1 MSAGADGQIMPTVPV
16 HAASPLHSS
25 VHVLDRDPIHR
36 PPSTELPRSA
46 SYTYLSTLET
56 EPAVTTI
63 KRTFSDNVL
72 SLPPEV
78 KTKMKDSVQS
88 TNKVL
93 FRRAS
98 KKAKKRITSGIF
110 SFASDQEQGQRDDEV
125 RGGRK
130 TERDPIKAEQSRSL
144 SRSVTGTI
152 RTLARKSWA
161 GSRPSSPAPKDGSA
175 PRKKRS
181 WSPSK
186 IKDAAT
192 SKPASSRSPSKSPES
207 DAANPVAA
215 KPRRPPLSVIAAKN
229 KSEISLRRLSRN
241 SSSTSLASNDRSRS
255 KISLANLPPL
265 PRNLSS
271 DRLASFQQDVTK
283 RKDPLA
289 TVFRNIDSEFIT
301 FHAKPSVQKSKVL
314 RTVLL
319 PFLHKYARHP
329 SIISLR
335 AEDLDRRTVIL
346 NKWWT
351 ALLEMLHGTSNHLI
365 SLSDRPAFLESVS
378 MIVSRPEWTVPGF
391 NAVPGDASQPPSI
404 PKSKSTNSLES
415 EDSDFLSD
423 TIKQNVRNMFI
434 QNLLSQLRFV
444 IEKLSWRAAP
454 SSLVT
459 FAGKTCAYAFFYCP
473 GVADMLTRQWNLSAG
488 ILGRIFTQYDI
499 HFGDKLALISNG
511 FAANFPPPIRSLS
524 VVSQGTFARY
534 LQPRRQRPQGLEQ
547 LDWWHPTWVNRW
559 CGRDTDLFF
568 SFTKHFHILVSE
580 FLSEELSPKER
591 AGIPGLIP
599 VCAQMLV
606 VLEATLYRQANQPR
620 YDDDGGE
627 GSRFDRDHPDSL
639 APLPVIANADRSI
652 AENRLVILLRDVLG
666 DLDPETAMF
675 RNLFTGSFEA
685 VLKTATRKIPVYSTD
700 PCFVICDFMEEVLPI
715 TFRYHQTY
723 GDTPILDW
731 PFWLRVFKQ
740 MMRSQ
745 SMLTK
750 VRLMAFLYNK
760 WTILISNEM
769 WKRELVLEWLLDQ
782 EVFQENFC
790 NWSPMVRHYFYRLL
804 CWRVAR
810 VDGAVTTL
818 DIIIFQTF
826 KARLDKCWAH
836 YQYLLM
842 EADSRGLPQPSS
854 EPCTPAPAR
863 LLLIVRLDN
872 QPLLVPH
879 RTTYERQ
886 QANLGLLNQPSPYQ
900 NHSSALNTIPTA
912 DVPPQINKKRWS
924 LFRGIS
930 MFSQPGNDRP
940 GEVTPPGSPD
950 ETSTNSNGTST
961 GSSNDIVCPTPVSR
975 PITPP
980 HQACSFR
987 FELQHHR
994 ALPQLQIQNWT
1005 LTPPR
1010 LPQTAQNILRVRESS
1025 ESNANSDSSSEDQ
1038 KFRPKA
1044 KTVEPQKPT
1053 ASELGNARYSGRALA
1068 EWSQVVSECRNF
1080 YIRRRQDGVPRDGL
1094 VEIPTLGVENFRSPG

>member
-1 MSAGADGQIMPTVPV
+1 MND
-16 HAASPLHSS
+16 
-25 VHVLDRDPIHR
+25 
-36 PPSTELPRSA
+36 ST
-46 SYTYLSTLET
+46 
-56 EPAVTTI
+56 
-63 KRTFSDNVL
+63 
-72 SLPPEV
+72 
-78 KTKMKDSVQS
+78 QS

-98 KKAKKRITSGIF
+98 RKAKKRITSGIF
-110 SFASDQEQGQRDDEV
+110 SFSSEPEQEDDDV
-125 RGGRK
+125 RGGRE
-130 TERDPIKAEQSRSL
+130 TEIDPVKVEQSRSL

-175 PRKKRS
+175 PRKRS
-181 WSPSK
+181 WSPTK

-192 SKPASSRSPSKSPES
+192 SKPASSRSPSRSRES
-207 DAANPVAA
+207 DAAKSTP
-215 KPRRPPLSVIAAKN
+215 PQLLRPPLSVLPIKN
-229 KSEISLRRLSRN
+229 KSEVSLKRLSRN
-241 SSSTSLASNDRSRS
+241 SSSTSLASDERSRS
-255 KISLANLPPL
+255 KVSLGKLPPL
-265 PRNLSS
+265 PRTLSS
-271 DRLASFQQDVTK
+271 DRLASFQQELARK
-283 RKDPLA
+283 KDPLA
-289 TVFRNIDSEFIT
+289 TAFRNVDSEFIT

-329 SIISLR
+329 SITSLR

-351 ALLEMLHGTSNHLI
+351 ALLEMLHGTNNQMI

-378 MIVSRPEWTVPGF
+378 MIMSRLEWTVPGF
-391 NAVPGDASQPPSI
+391 NAALGEISQPASI

-434 QNLLSQLRFV
+434 QNLLSQLKFV

-473 GVADMLTRQWNLSAG
+473 GVADMLARQWNVGAG
-488 ILGRIFTQYDI
+488 TLGRIFTEFDI
-499 HFGDKLALISNG
+499 HFGDKLALISNA
-511 FAANFPPPIRSLS
+511 FAGRFPPPIRSLS
-524 VVSQGTFARY
+524 AISQSTLARH
-534 LQPRRQRPQGLEQ
+534 LQPQRQRPQGLEQ

-568 SFTKHFHILVSE
+568 SFTKYFHLLVPE
-580 FLSEELSPKER
+580 FLSEELSSKER

-606 VLEATLYRQANQPR
+606 VLEATLYRQANQQR
-620 YDDDGGE
+620 YDDDGTE

-652 AENRLVILLRDVLG
+652 AENRLIILLRDVLG
-666 DLDPETAMF
+666 DVDSEATMF
-675 RNLFTGSFEA
+675 RGLFTGSFEA
-685 VLKTATRKIPVYSTD
+685 VLKAATRKVSMYSTD

-731 PFWLRVFKQ
+731 PFWLKVFKQ

-750 VRLMAFLYNK
+750 VRLIAFLYNK
-760 WTILISNEM
+760 WTILISNEER
-769 WKRELVLEWLLDQ
+769 KRELVLEWLLDQ
-782 EVFQENFC
+782 EVFEENFC

-810 VDGAVTTL
+810 VDGPVTTL
-818 DIIIFQTF
+818 DIVILQTF
-826 KARLDKCWAH
+826 NTRLNKCWAH

-842 EADSRGLPQPSS
+842 EADTRGLTPPSS

-879 RTTYERQ
+879 RTTFERKQ
-886 QANLGLLNQPSPYQ
+886 PNLGLLNQNSPYQ

-924 LFRGIS
+924 LFKGLS

-950 ETSTNSNGTST
+950 EGSSNSNGTIT
-961 GSSNDIVCPTPVSR
+961 GPSSEIAGPKPVSR

-980 HQACSFR
+980 HQPCSFR

-994 ALPQLQIQNWT
+994 PPPQLQGQNWT
-1005 LTPPR
+1005 LTSPL

-1025 ESNANSDSSSEDQ
+1025 ESNASSESSSNNNQ
-1038 KFRPKA
+1038 KFRPKT
-1044 KTVEPQKPT
+1044 KTVEPRQP
-1053 ASELGNARYSGRALA
+1053 AYSEIGNARYSGRALA